1 MSREKIVAG
10 NWKMN
15 NDSNQTRSLIGDLI
29 KFNQVDAT
37 VMIAPAHTNLSIAQ
51 DLLSKS
57 KIEVI
62 AQNMHFSDSGAY
74 TGEVSAQMLK
84 SIGINTVII
93 GHSERRKYFKE
104 TDSELKL
111 KVDMGLSSSM
121 NVIFC
126 IGEEIEDRR
135 NNKHFEVIF
144 NQINNSLF
152 HLKNESWRKIVLAY
166 EPVWAIGTGETASL
180 VQIQEMHSMIRKNI
194 ADRYSMELANSIS
207 ILYGGSVKPENSQDI
222 FSLDDVDGGLIGG
235 ASLSANDF
243 NKIISSI

>member
-84 SIGINTVII
+84 SIGISTVII

-121 NVIFC
+121 KVIFC

-152 HLKNESWRKIVLAY
+152 HLKDESWRKIVLAY

-194 ADRYSMELANSIS
+194 A
-207 ILYGGSVKPENSQDI
+207 
-222 FSLDDVDGGLIGG
+222 
-235 ASLSANDF
+235 
-243 NKIISSI
+243 